1 MPTDDDLSVV
11 EDCERAL
18 LTGSVRGDRLS
29 AGLLLHPEF
38 REVGQSGTVW
48 DRDSILD
55 LMEAEAHAGPV
66 AIRAEDLVPTA
77 LAPDVVLLTYVSVS
91 AHGRAHRSSVWVRR
105 DGRWQLLH
113 HQGTPVPPTAAP
125 ASGPGTRDE

>member
-1 MPTDDDLSVV
+1 MPTADDLSVV

-29 AGLLLHPEF
+29 AGLLLHPDF
-38 REVGQSGTVW
+38 REVGQSGRVW

-55 LMEAEAHAGPV
+55 MLEAEAHAGPV
-66 AIRAEDLVPTA
+66 AIRAEELVPTA
-77 LAPDVVLLTYVSVS
+77 LAEDVVLLTYVSVS
-91 AHGRAHRSSVWVRR
+91 AQGRAHRSSVWVRR

-113 HQGTPVPPTAAP
+113 HQGTPAPTQDAQP
-125 ASGPGTRDE
+125 ATPDD